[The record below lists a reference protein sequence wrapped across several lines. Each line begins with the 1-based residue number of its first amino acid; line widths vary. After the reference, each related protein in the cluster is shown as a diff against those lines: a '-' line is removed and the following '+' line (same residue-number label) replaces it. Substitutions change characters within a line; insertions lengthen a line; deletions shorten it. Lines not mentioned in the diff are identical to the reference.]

1 MNIIIRRHHSQR
13 ILLSTSLISTNGVPM
28 SKLDWLTQEI
38 DGLKEQ
44 GLYNR
49 IRTIGSAQG
58 AWLTVDGKNVLNFC
72 SNNYLGLANHPK
84 IVEAAKEA
92 TKKYGVGPA
101 AVRSIAGTMDLH
113 VQLEQRLA
121 RFKGAEDVITF
132 QSGFTANLGT
142 ISALVSK
149 EDVIFS
155 DRLNHASII
164 DGSRLSGAKI
174 VPYEHNDPGALEDA
188 IKDHAASFRR
198 ALIITDGVFS
208 MDGDIAPLPDLVE
221 VAKKYDTRSVFMVDD
236 AHGEGVLGKGGRGIV
251 DHFGLHG
258 KVDIEVGT
266 MSKAFGVVGG
276 IVAGD
281 KTIIE
286 WLRQRGRPFLFSSA
300 LTAPDTAACLAAVD
314 LLEESTELVDRLWA
328 NAKYFKEEMKKL
340 GFDTGVSETPITPVM
355 LGEAPLAQQFS
366 RELFEEGVFAMAIGF
381 PTVPKGK
388 ARIRV
393 MISAAHDND
402 DLGKGLEAF
411 AKVGKKLG
419 VIS

>member
-1 MNIIIRRHHSQR
+1 
-13 ILLSTSLISTNGVPM
+13 M

-121 RFKGAEDVITF
+121 KFKGAEDVITF

-142 ISALVSK
+142 ISALVGK
-149 EDVIFS
+149 EDVVFS

-164 DGSRLSGAKI
+164 DGCRLSGAKI
-174 VPYEHNDPGALEDA
+174 IPYEHNDPSALEDA
-188 IKDHAASFRR
+188 IKDNLSNFRR
-198 ALIITDGVFS
+198 ALIVTDGVFS
-208 MDGDIAPLPDLVE
+208 MDGDIAPLPDLSE
-221 VAKKYDTRSVFMVDD
+221 VAKKYDVLFMVDD

-281 KTIIE
+281 KVIVE

-300 LTAPDTAACLAAVD
+300 VTAPDAAACLAAVD
-314 LLEESTELVDRLWA
+314 LLEESTELVDKLWS
-328 NAKYFKEEMKKL
+328 NAKYFKAEMKKL

-355 LGEAPLAQQFS
+355 LSEAPLAQQFS

-381 PTVPKGK
+381 PTVAKGK

-402 DLGKGLEAF
+402 DLGKGLDAF
-411 AKVGKKLG
+411 EKVGKKLG
-419 VIS
+419 VI

>member
-1 MNIIIRRHHSQR
+1 
-13 ILLSTSLISTNGVPM
+13 M

-121 RFKGAEDVITF
+121 AFKGAEDVITF

-149 EDVIFS
+149 EDAVFS

-164 DGSRLSGAKI
+164 DGCRLSGAKI

-188 IKDHAASFRR
+188 IKDNLSNYRR
-198 ALIITDGVFS
+198 ALIVTDGVFS
-208 MDGDIAPLPDLVE
+208 MDGDIAPLPDLYD
-221 VAKKYDTRSVFMVDD
+221 VAKKYDILFMVDD

-281 KTIIE
+281 KLIIE

-300 LTAPDTAACLAAVD
+300 VTAPDAAACLAAVD
-314 LLEESTELVDRLWA
+314 LLEESTELVDKLWS
-328 NAKYFKEEMKKL
+328 NAKYFKAEMKKL

-366 RELFEEGVFAMAIGF
+366 RELFDEGVFAMAIGF
-381 PTVPKGK
+381 PTVAKGK

-419 VIS
+419 II